1 MNLLHASPAA
11 GFDEPF
17 ELMAA
22 CHERMAR
29 TLTLLERLGA
39 HVAAHGC
46 DAQARDAVK
55 DVLRYFTIAAPLHH
69 EDEELHVLPRLREQG
84 DGELADRLLA
94 DHREMETRWAAIVP
108 DLEAIRDGS
117 MPNEALVEARAR
129 WQTFAT
135 LYRRHIDAEDHDAY
149 PSASAATPDTVL
161 RVMGEEMAG
170 RRRT

>member
-29 TLTLLERLGA
+29 TLALLERMAA
-39 HVAAHGC
+39 HVATHGC
-46 DAQARDAVK
+46 DAQAKDAAK

-69 EDEELHVLPRLREQG
+69 EDEELHVFPRLREDG
-84 DGELADRLLA
+84 NGELAARLQA

-108 DLEAIRDGS
+108 DLESIRDGA
-117 MPNEALVEARAR
+117 MPGETLAAVSER
-129 WQTFAT
+129 WSTFAT
-135 LYRRHIDAEDHDAY
+135 LYRHHIDAEDHDAY
-149 PSASAATPDTVL
+149 PMANAATPGTDL

-170 RRRT
+170 RRRG